1 MQGSAS
7 GAGPIGHGYTSLYAT
22 PDRETHLRSVQVHLD
37 PKDFAPP
44 AQSLDIGGAQA
55 ASRCL
60 FLAFPCQWG
69 KPDFEKRNPAPNPR
83 ASVRHRS
90 TQPYRDLRQRR
101 QLGAHGPRRHAA
113 PRGRRACQGPHHG
126 QSQCR
131 RAVSGAHRAGAR
143 IAGLACGR
151 DGPAQGWS
159 TAPDGRS
166 AIWRLVCPVPAEWCH
181 ASPNGAT
188 VRLCALAS
196 RTRRWPVNDRPA
208 RQGRGLDA
216 AWLVWRTHNR
226 YRWWPAT
233 RPLPAPARGGGTPRA
248 RLSTRSTPYPGAS
261 RRSRR
266 TPPKASR
273 SHSVGW
279 TAQRA
284 TCLRCRIPKWLQQRE
299 TARDSAGSFRLERDA
314 DHPHMPPDRAVPLGP
329 AGG

>member
-7 GAGPIGHGYTSLYAT
+7 GAGPIGHRYTSLYAT

-44 AQSLDIGGAQA
+44 AQPLDIGGCRRQA
-55 ASRCL
+55 GACSWPFPASGASPTL
-60 FLAFPCQWG
+60 
-69 KPDFEKRNPAPNPR
+69 RNGTRHPTP
-83 ASVRHRS
+83 VRQFGTVLR
-90 TQPYRDLRQRR
+90 QPYRDLRQRR

-166 AIWRLVCPVPAEWCH
+166 AIWRLVCPVPAARCH

-208 RQGRGLDA
+208 WDWVVR
-216 AWLVWRTHNR
+216 WRSLREQLT
-226 YRWWPAT
+226 
-233 RPLPAPARGGGTPRA
+233 GT
-248 RLSTRSTPYPGAS
+248 
-261 RRSRR
+261 RRSSR
-266 TPPKASR
+266 T
-273 SHSVGW
+273 G
-279 TAQRA
+279 
-284 TCLRCRIPKWLQQRE
+284 C
-299 TARDSAGSFRLERDA
+299 
-314 DHPHMPPDRAVPLGP
+314 
-329 AGG
+329 